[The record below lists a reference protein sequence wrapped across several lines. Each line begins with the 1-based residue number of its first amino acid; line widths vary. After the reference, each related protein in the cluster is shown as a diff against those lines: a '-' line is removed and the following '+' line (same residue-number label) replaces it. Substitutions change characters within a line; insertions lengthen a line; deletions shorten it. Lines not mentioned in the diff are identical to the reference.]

1 MNHHMIVEEIPPE
14 YDAGY
19 SSWAYDTEKKIDSLM
34 SYLSN
39 IMDDPEKE
47 DHALVFYYN
56 GTLYRFKLN
65 DIHKRRHD
73 PWDPEH

>member
-19 SSWAYDTEKKIDSLM
+19 SSWAYDTEQKVDSLM
-34 SYLSN
+34 SYLTN
-39 IMDDPEKE
+39 IMDTPDKG
-47 DHALVFYYN
+47 DYAIVFYYN
-56 GTLYRFKLN
+56 GTLYRFKLT

>member
-19 SSWAYDTEKKIDSLM
+19 SSGAYDSEQKFDALMTYLTKIK
-34 SYLSN
+34 
-39 IMDDPEKE
+39 DDPETL
-47 DHALVFYYN
+47 DHNIVFYYN
-56 GTLYRFKLN
+56 GVLYRFKVN
-65 DIHKRRHD
+65 DIQKRRHD

>member
-19 SSWAYDTEKKIDSLM
+19 SSWAYDTEKKFDALM
-34 SYLSN
+34 TYLTK
-39 IMDDPEKE
+39 IKDDPETL
-47 DHALVFYYN
+47 DHNIVFYYN
-56 GTLYRFKLN
+56 GVLYRFKVN
-65 DIHKRRHD
+65 EIQKRRHD